1 LGAIV
6 LGAALSVGSG
16 ASSAVPAAAA
26 TTSIT
31 NYHFDPA
38 HTGNDTGE
46 PPMAGLA
53 PSWSSAILDGRV
65 YGEPL
70 VLNNTVYIATQT
82 NTIYAL
88 DAGSGSTIWSVPLA
102 QSPYNLAAVPRAN
115 VDHAAGIGS
124 GCGNIGPMGIIGTP
138 VIDPSLGSGG
148 TLFAVAETWDGS
160 TETTIK
166 HELVAV
172 DLAAHT
178 ATHANIDPVGVSFDT
193 GATRAL
199 EQERGALA
207 LAGGN
212 VIVPFGG
219 MTGDCGFYHGFV
231 VSLPEN
237 LIGTAATFE
246 VNAPTAGVNVNNRAG
261 GIWGAGGPAVDA
273 SGNIYVST
281 GNGFQPPTSTYE
293 YTDGVV
299 KLNSSMVVQD
309 FFGPTVWRADDTADL
324 DLGSQGPL
332 LIPRLAG
339 NPMVFTTGK
348 QLTGYLL
355 DSGAL
360 SSKADHIG
368 GELLSFK
375 VCDQESFGASAY
387 MATSTTAGYL
397 YVPCREGLRA
407 LTVNTSTPSL
417 TRTWQGPGDATGPP
431 IVAGGLV
438 WVHGNGKLYGL
449 DPTSGATTVTLSG
462 VDTSYNF
469 STPSASGGALLYVG
483 NNFVQAFA
491 RRARATK
498 GQQWTATEANG
509 TRDVFQ
515 LHADGIVWRATSTTS
530 GSDATWSAWASLG
543 STQFESDVAAYPD
556 SDGSLEL
563 FALGLDGVIYRNSQG
578 TPNGTFGG
586 WIAMPGSFAGQPAV
600 GRNTDGTLAVFARG
614 ADHAYYLMQQTA
626 PHTWA
631 ATPTLQPLG
640 GYLVDDAS
648 VGANADGR
656 LELFVRGSDGAVWT
670 TYERASNGSWS
681 TWLSFSGFIP
691 PGLVGTGANAD
702 GRMEFYV
709 RGDDG
714 AVWTAYQTAPS
725 GNWSGWLSFGGFAI
739 GDISVS
745 NHQDG
750 RQQILVRGGGTAI
763 WTKAQSSPNGNWD
776 DYQITG
782 GTSSN
787 DPISGANPN
796 TGKIDEFVVG
806 NDANIWQQYEVSA
819 NGPFH
824 SWTSIGGGPAI

>member
-1 LGAIV
+1 
-6 LGAALSVGSG
+6 LSVASG

-53 PSWSSAILDGRV
+53 PSWSSAILGGRV

-70 VLNNTVYIATQT
+70 VLNNTVYVATQM

-88 DAGSGSTIWSVPLA
+88 DAAGGSTLWSLSLGLLPVPLGIKATPNSGVHSAA
-102 QSPYNLAAVPRAN
+102 Q
-115 VDHAAGIGS
+115 IGD
-124 GCGNIGPMGIIGTP
+124 GCGNVNPLGVTGTP
-138 VIDPSLGSGG
+138 VIDAARGTAG
-148 TLFAVAETWDGS
+148 TLFAVAETWDGATDAS
-160 TETTIK
+160 IE
-166 HELVAV
+166 HQLVAV
-172 DLAAHT
+172 DLAS
-178 ATHANIDPVGVSFDT
+178 HAVSHQNIDPVGVNFDT

-219 MTGDCGFYHGFV
+219 MTGDCGSYHGFV

-246 VNAPTAGVNVNNRAG
+246 VNAPTAGVNANNRAG

-309 FFGPTVWRADDTADL
+309 FFGPTVWRADDTADK

-360 SSKADHIG
+360 SSTPTTHIG
-368 GELLSFK
+368 GELFK
-375 VCDQESFGASAY
+375 ATACDQESFGASAY

-407 LTVNTSTPSL
+407 LTVNSSAPSFA
-417 TRTWQGPGDATGPP
+417 RTWQGPGDATGPP

-469 STPSASGGALLYVG
+469 STPSASGGTLFYAG
-483 NNFVQAFA
+483 NNQVRAFSTGCSQASTDQWSGWTPLQGAASGRVAVAKNQDGRLEAFV
-491 RRARATK
+491 R
-498 GQQWTATEANG
+498 N
-509 TRDVFQ
+509 
-515 LHADGIVWRATSTTS
+515 ADGAIWHAWQLTPNA
-530 GSDATWSAWASLG
+530 GWSAWYSLG
-543 STQFESDVAAYPD
+543 GNPAADPQLGRNKDGRLEAFAVGTDGGLWHAWQLAPNSGWSGWLPLGGSLAGRPAVIANQDGRLEAVVRGSDNSAWHVWQVVPNGGWSSMTSLGGGITNDPAVTSD
-556 SDGSLEL
+556 SDGRIEAFLRGADGGSWHIYQVAPNLGWSAWS
-563 FALGLDGVIYRNSQG
+563 ALGGAVSGSPAAAANSDGRLQVFVRGADNSLYYARQ
-578 TPNGTFGG
+578 TS
-586 WIAMPGSFAGQPAV
+586 PGSGWSGFAFVAGPLSGDPAV
-600 GRNTDGTLAVFARG
+600 GRNLDGRLEVFAADAGGQLRHSWQSAAG
-614 ADHAYYLMQQTA
+614 ADMVCWVPTA
-626 PHTWA
+626 AFTS
-631 ATPTLQPLG
+631 G
-640 GYLVDDAS
+640 GVPD

-656 LELFVRGSDGAVWT
+656 LELFD
-670 TYERASNGSWS
+670 RASDAGIWHD
-681 TWLSFSGFIP
+681 W
-691 PGLVGTGANAD
+691 
-702 GRMEFYV
+702 
-709 RGDDG
+709 
-714 AVWTAYQTAPS
+714 
-725 GNWSGWLSFGGFAI
+725 
-739 GDISVS
+739 
-745 NHQDG
+745 
-750 RQQILVRGGGTAI
+750 QIV
-763 WTKAQSSPNGNWD
+763 PNGGW
-776 DYQITG
+776 
-782 GTSSN
+782 S
-787 DPISGANPN
+787 
-796 TGKIDEFVVG
+796 
-806 NDANIWQQYEVSA
+806 
-819 NGPFH
+819 
-824 SWTSIGGGPAI
+824 